1 MNRERAKELLPIIQ
15 AFVEEK
21 DIEERLIGANDWLVN
36 PDPNFENIHF
46 HFRIKPLEFPP
57 LPDGLCYHNPDNLT
71 PEQVGP
77 DHRLVV
83 NGEFIKGSYCAL
95 GASNDLVEAWNG
107 SEWNNNN
114 GIGWMACAS
123 HISYRVPISTPFPE
137 PPKKKV
143 MVPLGPEDLRENMR
157 FQHKTCENPGWF
169 FTVVACQPDE
179 IVCCSI
185 RDQEFKRISF
195 QGLQDEYRFSADY
208 GKTWQPCEKEAV
220 S

>member
-15 AFVEEK
+15 AFAEEK

-57 LPDGLCYHNPDNLT
+57 LPEGLEWHNPDSLT

-114 GIGWMACAS
+114 GI
-123 HISYRVPISTPFPE
+123 
-137 PPKKKV
+137 
-143 MVPLGPEDLRENMR
+143 
-157 FQHKTCENPGWF
+157 
-169 FTVVACQPDE
+169 
-179 IVCCSI
+179 
-185 RDQEFKRISF
+185 
-195 QGLQDEYRFSADY
+195 
-208 GKTWQPCEKEAV
+208 
-220 S
+220 